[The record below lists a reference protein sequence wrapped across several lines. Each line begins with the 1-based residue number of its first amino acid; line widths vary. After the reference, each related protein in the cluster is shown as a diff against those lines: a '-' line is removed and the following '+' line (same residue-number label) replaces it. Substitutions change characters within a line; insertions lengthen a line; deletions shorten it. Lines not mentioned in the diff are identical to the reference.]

1 MGKFDNLMGTVKR
14 DVWMYRIREVNSI
27 WNKYQSL
34 GRALQMPLLTYY
46 LEFSQISQ
54 NKK

>member
-1 MGKFDNLMGTVKR
+1 
-14 DVWMYRIREVNSI
+14 MYERIELEKLIPSEI
-27 WNKYQSL
+27 KYQFL
-34 GRALQMPLLTYY
+34 GRALQRPLLTYY